1 MKVNDYANEN
11 PILTGDKVLG
21 TASADGSTKN
31 FTVDELVNFVEGN
44 ITGWTGSLTVGI
56 LTVHVT
62 KGIITGVS

>member
-1 MKVNDYANEN
+1 MKVNDYANKT
-11 PILTGDKVLG
+11 PIVTGDKVLG
-21 TASADGSTKN
+21 TAAADGSTKN